1 MIPSYAYVPTDP
13 VRKPVA
19 PQFGTLVNTTLQ
31 ALWSSKNFEKNYR
44 ACGPLCSLNEHG
56 PKGHFP
62 LVKVKPPPKSNTNII
77 AWKPAFSLAPRA
89 QDSNDHPPAYLSP
102 PTYLPSKDVFFLT
115 APTLRTSASSFASAK
130 GHPGWEI
137 STDSAGELPGAGVP
151 RGSGSC
157 TLHSPQG
164 TSCCWHGWDEKK
176 KKKRIAGDP
185 EVGNKIRT
193 SCLLLKDQYLL
204 SPYCVCQDLWEG
216 GWEGRVVS
224 GQPGLDGWH
233 SHPLSPEWG

>member
-151 RGSGSC
+151 RGSAPVLS
-157 TLHSPQG
+157 TLPRELHVAG
-164 TSCCWHGWDEKK
+164 TDEMRKK
-176 KKKRIAGDP
+176 KK
-185 EVGNKIRT
+185 E
-193 SCLLLKDQYLL
+193 LLVTQK
-204 SPYCVCQDLWEG
+204 
-216 GWEGRVVS
+216 
-224 GQPGLDGWH
+224 
-233 SHPLSPEWG
+233 